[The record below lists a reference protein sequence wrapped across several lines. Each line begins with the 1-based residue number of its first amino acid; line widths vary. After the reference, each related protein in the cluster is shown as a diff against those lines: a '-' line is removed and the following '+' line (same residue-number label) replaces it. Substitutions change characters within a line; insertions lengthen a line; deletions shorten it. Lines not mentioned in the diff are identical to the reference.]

1 MFSKDST
8 DQGHF
13 EEEKKRGGLRKVIKF
28 NKISILSLVL
38 TIVLVLMVIY
48 FTVRTTVKNR
58 DRIRLRD
65 AISVYLD
72 TSKSLTDN
80 VRNYVM
86 TGEEKFKNAYNKE
99 VEKDKNREKSAEI
112 MRSIGITD
120 EAEKEL
126 KIVSD
131 TSNKLVPIETK
142 AIQAY
147 EKGDK
152 KTAVALVYNEAYK
165 TGLDEISKHEK
176 NFQEE
181 MNSSYDKVVNRMNTL
196 VYIFEILAMIFI
208 SFSIFILLKTS
219 NIISNKV
226 IKPVLMIKNQI
237 STLAEGDLQTSYDLQ
252 IDENEIGELAEAS
265 IEIRENLTTYI
276 TGLIHILSEMADG
289 NLSVTTDVNFQGD
302 FKILGDKIKE
312 TLADLNSIL
321 IQIRN
326 SSEQVSSGSD
336 QIASAA
342 QALAQGATEQ
352 AGSIETLFEKINQI
366 SEAINVNAKNAQ
378 TANIQTQSAGKDMAS
393 ANQKMERMT
402 EAMSLISTKSK
413 EIEKIIK
420 NIEDI
425 AFQTNILALNA
436 AVEAARAG
444 EAGKGFAVVADE
456 VRNLA
461 QKTAESVQ
469 STSKLIIDAI
479 KSVNEGESIVT
490 DAATFMSNVNEN
502 AVMVMGLVEE
512 IANASINQS
521 KAAEEVIR
529 GLDQISTVVQTNSAT
544 SEESAATSQEL
555 SAQAQNMK
563 ELVGKF
569 NLSDDYL
576 NSSSYSTF
584 NSCNSKKSD
593 TSYEKSDD
601 DNFQVNSSDKY

>member
-13 EEEKKRGGLRKVIKF
+13 EEGKKRGGLRKVIVF
-28 NKISILSLVL
+28 NRISILSLAL
-38 TIVLVLMVIY
+38 TILSVIAVIY
-48 FTVRTTVKNR
+48 FTVRTTARNR
-58 DRIRLRD
+58 DRVSIRD

-86 TGEEKFKNAYNKE
+86 TGEEKFKDAYFKE
-99 VEKDKNREKSAEI
+99 VEQDKNREKSAEI
-112 MRSIGITD
+112 MRNIGITD
-120 EAEKEL
+120 EAEKDL

-131 TSNKLVPIETK
+131 TSNNLVPIETK
-142 AIQAY
+142 AMQAY
-147 EKGDK
+147 EEGDK
-152 KTAVALVYNEAYK
+152 KTAVALVYNEEYK
-165 TGLDEISKHEK
+165 TGLDKISKHGK
-176 NFQEE
+176 KFQEE
-181 MNSSYDKVVNRMNTL
+181 LNSNYDKIVKRINKL
-196 VYIFEILAMIFI
+196 VYVFEILAMIFI
-208 SFSIFILLKTS
+208 TFSIFMLIKVS
-219 NIISNKV
+219 DIICNKV

-276 TGLIHILSEMADG
+276 SELIHILSEMAEG
-289 NLSVTTDVNFQGD
+289 NLSVTTNVNFQGD

-312 TLADLNSIL
+312 TLSDLNSIL

-378 TANIQTQSAGKDMAS
+378 TANMQTQSSGRDMAS
-393 ANQKMERMT
+393 ANQKMEYMT

-512 IANASINQS
+512 IASASINQS

-569 NLSDDYL
+569 NLNDNYF
-576 NSSSYSTF
+576 NSSSYNTF
-584 NSCNSKKSD
+584 NSYNAEKSN
-593 TSYEKSDD
+593 TSYESDD
-601 DNFQVNSSDKY
+601 ESFQANSSDKY